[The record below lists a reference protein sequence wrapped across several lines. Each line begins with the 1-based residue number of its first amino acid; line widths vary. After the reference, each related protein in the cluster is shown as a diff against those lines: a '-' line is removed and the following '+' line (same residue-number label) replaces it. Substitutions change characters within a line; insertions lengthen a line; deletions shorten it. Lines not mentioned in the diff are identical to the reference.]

1 MPKKSNDNTAMN
13 DNESFTDQTY
23 YTDWRESLPEK
34 ESRTVDILSS
44 GILRQKDFSLLF
56 EKIEKFEKFE
66 KEESHAEQ
74 NNIPVIE
81 ELGLIRRRNDRFL

>member
-1 MPKKSNDNTAMN
+1 MN

-56 EKIEKFEKFE
+56 EKIEKIEKFEKFE